1 MGSGRKWKYWASW
14 RIGTGETGR
23 YWEIVGAATGSAGM
37 APSGVGRWVMPLG
50 PLGAA
55 GLGCGSGPAAPGGD
69 QPSTPGAGGRGGLSP
84 APAVSWQGGGGCGAW
99 IRPQSL
105 GGTPREGAAPSRGET
120 HGHPRISSETPG
132 RAGLAP
138 CGSIPASARLR
149 AGSNPPEGVFREI
162 SREIWKSNPPPQL
175 RAAPRDL
182 LPRSWASASPG
193 AAAPEGDSR
202 LQGRPAQ
209 PSPG

>member
-1 MGSGRKWKYWASW
+1 MEILGELENRDWGNWEVLGDCGGRDWECWDGAE
-14 RIGTGETGR
+14 RGR
-23 YWEIVGAATGSAGM
+23 ALGD
-37 APSGVGRWVMPLG
+37 APRGQRRDRA
-50 PLGAA
+50 GAA